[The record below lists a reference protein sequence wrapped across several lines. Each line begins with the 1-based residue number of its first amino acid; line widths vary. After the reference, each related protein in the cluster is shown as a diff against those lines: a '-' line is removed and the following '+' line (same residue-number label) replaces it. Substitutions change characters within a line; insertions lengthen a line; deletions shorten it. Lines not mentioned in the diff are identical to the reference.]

1 MGWFSNKKE
10 EENPT
15 YDFFAEQ
22 AKLLGID
29 YKSTVPQGIEL
40 FVEAFKKHGS
50 DPKFTQTG
58 LQYSYDILPKVMGFP
73 NQAAVNLMADTRKGV
88 EVTDVI
94 ASDIIGK
101 LKNPE
106 FQAKN
111 IGAMLSQG
119 ENLGAQGNKTGVY
132 GGVPQLIGMIDKMDW
147 GSGVGATQELGGFL
161 NSFAGLLGLD
171 GGDIEN
177 VKQAV
182 DKIDDKEIPWT

>member
-1 MGWFSNKKE
+1 MGWFSNKKK

-22 AKLLGID
+22 AKLLGIT
-29 YKSTVPQGIEL
+29 YESTVPQGLEL
-40 FVEAFKKHGS
+40 FTKAYEQFGS
-50 DPKFTQTG
+50 DPKFTKTG
-58 LQYSYDILPKVMGFP
+58 LQYSYDILPTVMGWP
-73 NQAAVNLMADTRKGV
+73 NKTAVLAAAGEGD
-88 EVTDVI
+88 VTDVI
-94 ASDIIGK
+94 AGDIIGK
-101 LKNPE
+101 LKNSE